1 MTNLYSK
8 LRQQGW
14 LAGLIVFT
22 LLIIIW
28 LGISCGDLS
37 GPGARHDRAGSRPFD
52 FAIAPDAPEGFNLLI
67 TGNWQ
72 GSLRP
77 CGCTEKQLGGID
89 RRTALIH
96 AIAPQSQSRLLIDAG
111 PLIHHYDRQD
121 QIKLQTFLYS
131 LKALTY
137 DSVGLTPEESIMAKQ
152 DLALASEDSPV
163 IVCSN
168 MSAESS
174 EDFQTSL
181 FVEKTLVH
189 GDNKLQCLILSLAV
203 PGDNSSATSR
213 KVQLE
218 DPVEAIRSILG
229 QHIFPPAEKATG
241 KVTIVTLSAEDE
253 ALVEELRKI
262 PQIDIL
268 VVIGHFDEP
277 QLLSQPGDRPM
288 VITTGLMGKYLT
300 RIVAPFNNPQKLYFS
315 FVPVESSFPRDPA
328 IISLIDDYQM
338 QLQMENLI
346 ADENILPR
354 RPLPEGN
361 RFVGSATCGQSDCHE
376 QIYAKWRDFKH
387 GHAFETLQRP
397 EVNSQYDPEC
407 VVCHTVGMKYQTG
420 FRSLQDTPQLAGVG
434 CESCH
439 GPGLYH
445 VHNNRT
451 IYRDVFTSCET
462 CHDHDNSPEFAGH
475 REEYFSKIRHWTEP
489 REYWP

>member
-1 MTNLYSK
+1 MVC
-8 LRQQGW
+8 
-14 LAGLIVFT
+14 A

-28 LGISCGDLS
+28 MGLSCGDISDS
-37 GPGARHDRAGSRPFD
+37 GTHYKPVGSRPVHFSLP
-52 FAIAPDAPEGFNLLI
+52 AGVPEGFNLLI

-89 RRTALIH
+89 RRTALIQ
-96 AIAPQSQSRLLIDAG
+96 AIAPERQSRLLIEAG
-111 PLIHHYDRQD
+111 PLIKGDGRHD
-121 QIKLQTFLYS
+121 QLKLQTFLFS
-131 LKALTY
+131 EKELGY

-152 DLALASEDSPV
+152 DLALASEDCPV

-168 MSAESS
+168 MSAESR
-174 EDFQTSL
+174 EDFQTSF

-189 GDNKLQCLILSLAV
+189 GDNKLQCLILSLAG
-203 PGDNSSATSR
+203 PGDNSGVTSR

-229 QHIFPPAEKATG
+229 QHIFPSADKATG
-241 KVTIVTLSAEDE
+241 KVTIVTLSADDE
-253 ALVEELRKI
+253 AVVEELRKI
-262 PQIDIL
+262 GQIDIL
-268 VVIGHFDEP
+268 VVVGHFDEP
-277 QLLSQPGDRPM
+277 QLLSQPGERPM

-300 RIVAPFNNPQKLYFS
+300 RIVVPFNNPAKLNFG
-315 FVPVESSFPRDPA
+315 FLPVESDYPRDPA
-328 IISLIDDYQM
+328 IISLIEDYQM

-346 ADENILPR
+346 GGENLLPR
-354 RPLPEGN
+354 YPLPEGN
-361 RFVGSATCGQSDCHE
+361 RFVGSATCGQNGCHE
-376 QIYAKWRDFKH
+376 QIYDKWRDFKH

-462 CHDHDNSPEFAGH
+462 CHDHDNSPDFAGH

-489 REYWP
+489 REFWP